1 MREYDKMISGELYD
15 PTDIELR
22 VLRKRVREL
31 TREYNAT
38 TEDDAEKRIEI
49 LDRILGSHGKNFY
62 MEPYIRFDY
71 GVNTCV
77 GENFF
82 AKFYLTV
89 LDVAPVII
97 GNDVMFGPNVTIA
110 TPAHPLLIEDRKMRT
125 RENGELYDYE
135 YAKKITIG
143 NGVWIASNVVVNGGV
158 SIGDNSV
165 IGSGSVVTR
174 DIPPNVIAAGVPCR
188 VIRELNESDKMKMPR

>member
-22 VLRKRVREL
+22 ELRKRVREL

-77 GENFF
+77 GENFLRTSISRF
-82 AKFYLTV
+82 WTSL
-89 LDVAPVII
+89 
-97 GNDVMFGPNVTIA
+97 
-110 TPAHPLLIEDRKMRT
+110 PLLSET
-125 RENGELYDYE
+125 TL
-135 YAKKITIG
+135 
-143 NGVWIASNVVVNGGV
+143 
-158 SIGDNSV
+158 
-165 IGSGSVVTR
+165 
-174 DIPPNVIAAGVPCR
+174 C
-188 VIRELNESDKMKMPR
+188 SDLTLP

>member
-1 MREYDKMISGELYD
+1 
-15 PTDIELR
+15 
-22 VLRKRVREL
+22 
-31 TREYNAT
+31 
-38 TEDDAEKRIEI
+38 
-49 LDRILGSHGKNFY
+49 
-62 MEPYIRFDY
+62 
-71 GVNTCV
+71 
-77 GENFF
+77 
-82 AKFYLTV
+82 
-89 LDVAPVII
+89 
-97 GNDVMFGPNVTIA
+97 MFGPNVTIA